1 MSHQLV
7 DYLRVYRKRSGLS
20 QSEVAFLLGS
30 KDGSQL
36 SRYEKHH
43 RIPPLHVALAL
54 EGIFGVRAAE
64 LFAGLY
70 DSVMSEV
77 SKRIEKFGREL
88 RKQTARGANRKK
100 LRWLDEHD
108 GVAAEEQH
116 AASSCTD

>member
-20 QSEVAFLLGS
+20 QSEVAFLLGG

-43 RIPPLHVALAL
+43 RMPPLHVALAL
-54 EGIFGVRAAE
+54 EAIFGAPAAE

-70 DSVMSEV
+70 ESVMSGV

-88 RKQTARGANRKK
+88 RKQAAQGVNLKK
-100 LRWLDEHD
+100 LHWLEEHD
-108 GVAAEEQH
+108 SIAAEERH
-116 AASSCTD
+116 TASCTE